1 MLGAA
6 VILLAC
12 CLLSANCKMVQ
23 WRVVAWGIALQ
34 LMVAAFV
41 LRTNTGY
48 HALDSLSR
56 GIMWIIHF
64 SFVGSSFVFGKM
76 GDPNG
81 GYGILFAFQILPI
94 IVFVAALF
102 SVLYYLRIT
111 PVLIGFGARLM
122 FRLMRTSGAESL
134 EVCASIF
141 IDQTSAPLVIK
152 PYLPGLTQSELLTI
166 MTAGMAHISGSMLG
180 AYALL
185 GADPRHLL
193 TAVVMTAPGSILI
206 SKMLL
211 PETKTPTTVS
221 GAAPSSLEERSSN
234 LLNAIARGT
243 ADGLQLALTVAAM
256 LIVFVSL
263 IAFAN
268 GILGV
273 GHTSLQTFFGY
284 VLAPVAWLLGVPWKD
299 AMAVGSLMAT
309 KLVLNEFIAFTML
322 GPMKGHI
329 DARSFTIA
337 TYALCGFSN
346 FGSIGIQIGAISAVA
361 PNRRTDLAQLGL
373 RADSCELSL
382 SRDCRLL
389 FALSYQS
396 SRGWPF
402 YPR

>member
-12 CLLSANCKMVQ
+12 YLLSANRKAVQ

-34 LMVAAFV
+34 FIVAAFV

-48 HALDSLSR
+48 QLLDSFSR

-64 SFVGSSFVFGKM
+64 SFVGSTFVFGKM

-94 IVFVAALF
+94 IIFVAALF
-102 SVLYYLRIT
+102 SVLYYLRII
-111 PVLIGFGARLM
+111 PVLIGFGAKLM

-134 EVCASIF
+134 EVCASIV

-152 PYLPGLTQSELLTI
+152 PYLPGLTQSELLTV
-166 MTAGMAHISGSMLG
+166 MTAGMAHISSSMLG

-211 PETKTPTTVS
+211 PETGMPATAS
-221 GAAPSSLEERSSN
+221 GAPSSPEERSSN

-273 GHTSLQTFFGY
+273 GHTSLQAFFGNL
-284 VLAPVAWLLGVPWKD
+284 LAPIAWLLGVPWKD

-346 FGSIGIQIGAISAVA
+346 FGSIGIQIGAIGAVA
-361 PNRRTDLAQLGL
+361 PNRRTDLAQLGF
-373 RADSCELSL
+373 RALLGATLANYLSAAIVGFFT
-382 SRDCRLL
+382 R
-389 FALSYQS
+389 
-396 SRGWPF
+396 
-402 YPR
+402 

>member
-1 MLGAA
+1 MLGVA

-12 CLLSANCKMVQ
+12 YLLSANRKAVQ

-34 LMVAAFV
+34 LIVAAFV

-48 HALDSLSR
+48 HLLDSFSR
-56 GIMWIIHF
+56 GIMWIIDF
-64 SFVGSSFVFGKM
+64 SFVGSTFVFGKM

-94 IVFVAALF
+94 IIFVAALF
-102 SVLYYLRIT
+102 SVMYYLRII
-111 PVLIGFGARLM
+111 PLLIGFGAKLM

-134 EVCASIF
+134 EVCASIV
-141 IDQTSAPLVIK
+141 IDQTSAPLVIR
-152 PYLPGLTQSELLTI
+152 PSLPGLTQSELLTI
-166 MTAGMAHISGSMLG
+166 MTAGMAHISSSMLG

-211 PETKTPTTVS
+211 PETGTPATAS
-221 GAAPSSLEERSSN
+221 GAPSSLEERSSN

-243 ADGLQLALTVAAM
+243 TDGLQLALTVAAM

-273 GHTSLQTFFGY
+273 SHTSLQTFFGY
-284 VLAPVAWLLGVPWKD
+284 LLAPVAWLLGVPWKD

-309 KLVLNEFIAFTML
+309 KLVLNELIAFTKL

-346 FGSIGIQIGAISAVA
+346 FGSIGIQIGAIGAVA
-361 PNRRTDLAQLGL
+361 PNRRTDLAQLGF
-373 RADSCELSL
+373 RALLGATLANYLSAAIVGFFT
-382 SRDCRLL
+382 R
-389 FALSYQS
+389 
-396 SRGWPF
+396 
-402 YPR
+402 